1 VRRNF
6 ATLGILPLK
15 FIGVSVFEDADSV
28 ECYSGLIVRNQLLF
42 FALDYLIDS
51 GTEILRIREKSF
63 ATEAKATVREAGN
76 KQQRRYCDRTG
87 RKQPFGPSRRQ
98 QHPRLVFPDLG
109 VQSLRAEAF
118 VSLLF

>member
-1 VRRNF
+1 LLLVAVDYFQDR
-6 ATLGILPLK
+6 GI
-15 FIGVSVFEDADSV
+15 
-28 ECYSGLIVRNQLLF
+28 
-42 FALDYLIDS
+42 
-51 GTEILRIREKSF
+51 EILRIREKLF
-63 ATEAKATVREAGN
+63 ATEAKAAVREAGN
-76 KQQRRYCDRTG
+76 KQQRRYCDGTG